1 MMNIKNELEKVLG
14 KDFRTDVVKVK
25 IFKGYWLQ
33 GKIVGLEGD
42 MLTVEIPTHY
52 YPMIETVK
60 VNVNEVIKIKKET
73 K

>member
-1 MMNIKNELEKVLG
+1 MVNELKKLFG
-14 KDFRTDVVKVK
+14 KGYRTDVVKIK
-25 IFKGYWLQ
+25 FGKGYWLQ

-42 MLTVEIPTHY
+42 KLTVEIPTYY

>member
-1 MMNIKNELEKVLG
+1 MMNKLEMLLG

-25 IFKGYWLQ
+25 MFKGYWLY
-33 GKIVGLEGD
+33 GKIVNLEED
-42 MLTVEIPTHY
+42 NMLVVEIPTYY
-52 YPMIETVK
+52 YPMVETVK

>member
-1 MMNIKNELEKVLG
+1 MMNKLEMLLG

-25 IFKGYWLQ
+25 MFKGYWLQ
-33 GKIVGLEGD
+33 GKIVGLEED
-42 MLTVEIPTHY
+42 NMLVVEIPTYY
-52 YPMIETVK
+52 YPMVETVK